1 MLSLV
6 SVGTGVICTRTGSV
20 APMVKLSVI
29 FPNLSSPLTDRLSLV
44 LLLLSVTA
52 MVQLSY
58 VPSFNAVELSGCV
71 RVTVFSPNIADDEDE
86 LPQAPP
92 YVMVPASFEEKV

>member
-44 LLLLSVTA
+44 LLVLSVTA
-52 MVQLSY
+52 MVQLPY
-58 VPSFNAVELSGCV
+58 VPSDRGLK
-71 RVTVFSPNIADDEDE
+71 VTVVILSASVVV
-86 LPQAPP
+86 LLSLLLQLPP
-92 YVMVPASFEEKV
+92 YVMAPASVE

>member
-6 SVGTGVICTRTGSV
+6 SVGTAVIWSRAGFV
-20 APMVKLSVI
+20 AAMVNEFTV
-29 FPNLSSPLTDRLSLV
+29 RLSLV
-44 LLLLSVTA
+44 LLVLSVTA

-58 VPSFNAVELSGCV
+58 VPSSNGVELSGCV
-71 RVTVFSPNIADDEDE
+71 RVTVLSPDVADDEDD

-92 YVMVPASFEEKV
+92 YVMVPASLKRKV